1 MEETD
6 DAECIDTLDR
16 ASSLDKDLEYEMS
29 LSPLR
34 TFSSRGIQ
42 TTESLSNLMEKS
54 VQAQVQTVDGSVQ
67 VDSNKEDENG
77 KKKAEKTF
85 SKKELVEKDAS
96 ETVSKKENEKRNNS
110 EENISKKEVEKGNNE
125 ETISKQELD
134 WDDSSLD
141 EFATLIQAGFYG
153 MISRAKMAK
162 EEAEI
167 QRAIDQRSREIEDHL
182 GIDLNDPEII
192 KATTKIQ
199 AGFRGLHARNLLKRP
214 MTPAIFIHKPEEEK
228 DSHEDVEEE
237 SEYTYIYEDEFDDDS
252 DDELNGRPDTPTTA
266 IEKFPLTIGGFT
278 TTFGIRYRQGVPG
291 KYSLL
296 IRGPIPS
303 HK

>member
-1 MEETD
+1 MTH
-6 DAECIDTLDR
+6 
-16 ASSLDKDLEYEMS
+16 
-29 LSPLR
+29 
-34 TFSSRGIQ
+34 
-42 TTESLSNLMEKS
+42 
-54 VQAQVQTVDGSVQ
+54 
-67 VDSNKEDENG
+67 
-77 KKKAEKTF
+77 
-85 SKKELVEKDAS
+85 KKE
-96 ETVSKKENEKRNNS
+96 
-110 EENISKKEVEKGNNE
+110 IEKGNNE